1 MNFLNYLVTWMWGC
15 ISLLI
20 LHWREAV
27 SPALTVV
34 LRGWG
39 ASSSGLDMI
48 LSTKFNF
55 VCKYHMILSVMKKNT
70 ILCQMVVFSVRK
82 IKQRIS
88 WVLIWPQLTFLWP
101 SWWYQRINLKQG
113 YLKKK
118 SFFLWQQKK
127 RLNEMFQWINLN
139 IKIIHQAEEICLG
152 AEMSERCL

>member
-1 MNFLNYLVTWMWGC
+1 MLNFLNYLVTCMWGC

-48 LSTKFNF
+48 LSAKFNF
-55 VCKYHMILSVMKKNT
+55 VCKYHNFVCHIKIQYHVK
-70 ILCQMVVFSVRK
+70 MVVFPACK
-82 IKQRIS
+82 IKQRIF
-88 WVLIWPQLTFLWP
+88 LGLKLTFLWP

-113 YLKKK
+113 NLKKK
-118 SFFLWQQKK
+118 KGLFLWQQKK
-127 RLNEMFQWINLN
+127 RLNSMFQWINLN
-139 IKIIHQAEEICLG
+139 IKLIHQAEEICLR
-152 AEMSERCL
+152 AEISEICL